1 VADQWDDTRVQ
12 RWLGQSE
19 GIDRQL
25 APVTDALFAAADLQG
40 GERVLDVGCGHG
52 PTTRLAARA
61 VGRGGSVTGL
71 DLADAMLRAAAAVPP
86 GPEAAPIE
94 WINADAVDW
103 DPVGSGVDPHHVVIS
118 RYGVM
123 FFSDPVKAFT
133 NIRASAPEGR
143 LAIATWAHRHR
154 SDMFE
159 VPLAAA
165 LDVMARRGVAVD
177 PPEPDEGAFSLCTA
191 QRLTDV
197 LTEAGWSEVDT
208 VEHGAAMVIGG
219 GTDIDTA
226 ARAGL
231 DLGPTRVV
239 TTGQPEDLRAEV
251 IEAIADAYR
260 SHLTADGHVALGG
273 TFLITTA
280 SA

>member
-1 VADQWDDTRVQ
+1 MADQWDDTRVQ

-25 APVTDALFAAADLQG
+25 APVSDALFAAADLQR

-52 PTTRLAARA
+52 PTTRLAAGA
-61 VGRGGSVTGL
+61 VGPDGSVSGL
-71 DLADAMLRAAAAVPP
+71 DLADAMLRAAASVTPDP
-86 GPEAAPIE
+86 DAAPIE
-94 WINADAVDW
+94 WISADAVNW
-103 DPVGSGVDPHHVVIS
+103 DPVGTSVRPHDAVIS

-154 SDMFE
+154 SDLFE
-159 VPLAAA
+159 VPLAAT
-165 LDVMARRGVAVD
+165 LEVMAQRGVVVD

-191 QRLTDV
+191 QRLNDV
-197 LTEAGWSEVDT
+197 LTQAGWSAVDT
-208 VEHGAAMVIGG
+208 VEHHAAMLIGG
-219 GTDIDTA
+219 GTDVDTA
-226 ARAGL
+226 AHAGL

-239 TTGQPEDLRAEV
+239 TTGQPDDLRSEV
-251 IEAIADAYR
+251 IEAIAGVYR
-260 SHLTADGHVALGG
+260 SHLNADGHVALGG

>member
-1 VADQWDDTRVQ
+1 MADQWDDTRVQ

-25 APVTDALFAAADLQG
+25 APVTDALFTAANLQG

-52 PTTRLAARA
+52 PTTRLAAGA
-61 VGRGGSVTGL
+61 VGPDGSVSGL
-71 DLADAMLRAAAAVPP
+71 DLADAMLRAAASVTPDP
-86 GPEAAPIE
+86 DAAPIE
-94 WINADAVDW
+94 WISADAVNW
-103 DPVGSGVDPHHVVIS
+103 DPVGTSVRPHDAVIS

-154 SDMFE
+154 SDLFE
-159 VPLAAA
+159 VPLAAT
-165 LDVMARRGVAVD
+165 LEVMAQRGVVVD

-191 QRLTDV
+191 QRLNDV
-197 LTEAGWSEVDT
+197 LTQAGWSAVDT
-208 VEHGAAMVIGG
+208 VEHHAAMLIGG
-219 GTDIDTA
+219 GTDVDTA
-226 ARAGL
+226 AHAGL

-239 TTGQPEDLRAEV
+239 TTGQPDDLRSEV
-251 IEAIADAYR
+251 IEAIAGVYR
-260 SHLTADGHVALGG
+260 SHLNADGHVALGG